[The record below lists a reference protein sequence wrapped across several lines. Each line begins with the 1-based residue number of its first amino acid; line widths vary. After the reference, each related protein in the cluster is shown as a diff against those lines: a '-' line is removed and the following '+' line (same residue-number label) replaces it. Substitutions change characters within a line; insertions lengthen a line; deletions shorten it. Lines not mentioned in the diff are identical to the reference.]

1 MSGTAV
7 NGKVGE
13 GLGTVAA
20 DTAAARLALPDDDG
34 RLILVKELHGHSGCR
49 LLLLRERDCDAYRVR
64 KISGSADYNA
74 RLRDQRH
81 KQGEMAALGLPC
93 PAVLKDGLLEGG
105 ELDGRYCFD
114 MEYVRGQNLGDVL
127 EHGDSALFD
136 TVARSLAAT
145 LRGLAAT
152 ASGCLPAGL
161 FLDKIAAVAAAV
173 PPCLE
178 GGNDPGGMRGVIGE
192 TAARLAAHDWS
203 GIPASQ
209 GHGDMTV
216 ENVLRRP
223 DDGLCFI
230 DFLDGPLNSCWLDV
244 AKLHQDLCGHW
255 FLRNLPD
262 EQRSGPR
269 GRGLR
274 IAAAKLAALLH
285 GHTHPLWP
293 DLRERLPVLT
303 QFQLFR
309 IVPYCRSDEVLA
321 FVLRRIRDIDKDA
334 TFP

>member
-1 MSGTAV
+1 MTAD
-7 NGKVGE
+7 
-13 GLGTVAA
+13 A
-20 DTAAARLALPDDDG
+20 DTATARLALPDDDG

-64 KISGSADYNA
+64 KISGSAGYDA
-74 RLRDQRH
+74 RLRAQRH
-81 KQGEMAALGLPC
+81 KQGAMTALGLPC
-93 PAVLKDGLLEGG
+93 PAVLKEGLLEGG
-105 ELDGRYCFD
+105 ELAGRYCFD
-114 MEYVRGQNLGDVL
+114 MEYVRGQNLGEVL

-136 TVARSLAAT
+136 TVAGSLAAT

-178 GGNDPGGMRGVIGE
+178 GGNDPEGMREAIGE

-223 DDGLCFI
+223 DGGLCFI

-244 AKLHQDLCGHW
+244 AKLHQDLRGHW
-255 FLRNLPD
+255 FLRALTD
-262 EQRSGPR
+262 EQRCGPR

-285 GHTHPLWP
+285 GHTHTLWP
-293 DLRERLPVLT
+293 DLRERLSVLT

>member
-1 MSGTAV
+1 MRSGTAADGAV
-7 NGKVGE
+7 
-13 GLGTVAA
+13 TADA
-20 DTAAARLALPDDDG
+20 DTAAAGLALPDDDG

-49 LLLLRERDCDAYRVR
+49 LLLLRERDCDTYRVR
-64 KISGSADYNA
+64 KVSGSAGYDT

-93 PAVLKDGLLEGG
+93 PAVLKEGLLEDG
-105 ELDGRYCFD
+105 ELAGRYCFD
-114 MEYVRGQNLGDVL
+114 MEYIQGQSLGDVL
-127 EHGDSALFD
+127 EHGDTALFD

-152 ASGCLPAGL
+152 ASGCLPASL
-161 FLDKIAAVAAAV
+161 FLDKIAAIAAAV
-173 PPCLE
+173 PPCLG
-178 GGNDPGGMRGVIGE
+178 GGNDPDGRREAIGE
-192 TAARLAAHDWS
+192 AAARLAAHDWS
-203 GIPASQ
+203 GILASQ

-223 DDGLCFI
+223 DGGLCFI

-244 AKLHQDLCGHW
+244 AKLHQDLHGHW

-269 GRGLR
+269 GRSLR

-293 DLRERLPVLT
+293 DLYERLPVLT

-309 IVPYCRSDEVLA
+309 IVPYCRSDEILG
-321 FVLRRIRDIDKDA
+321 FVLRRIRDIDKDT

>member
-1 MSGTAV
+1 MNGEAMDKAV
-7 NGKVGE
+7 
-13 GLGTVAA
+13 TTYA
-20 DTAAARLALPDDDG
+20 DTAGAGLALPDDDG

-64 KISGSADYNA
+64 KVSGSAGYDS

-81 KQGEMAALGLPC
+81 KQGEMAILGLPC
-93 PAVLKDGLLEGG
+93 PAVLKEGLLEGG
-105 ELDGRYCFD
+105 ELAGRYCFD

-145 LRGLAAT
+145 LRRLSAT
-152 ASGCLPAGL
+152 ASGCLPSSL
-161 FLDKIAAVAAAV
+161 FLDKIATVSATV

-178 GGNDPGGMRGVIGE
+178 GGKDPGGRREAIEE
-192 TAARLAAHDWS
+192 TASRLAAHDWS

-223 DDGLCFI
+223 DGTLCFI

-244 AKLHQDLCGHW
+244 AKLHQDLHGHW

-285 GHTHPLWP
+285 GHIHPLWP
-293 DLRERLPVLT
+293 DLHGRLRVLT

-321 FVLRRIRDIDKDA
+321 FVLQRIRDIDKDA
-334 TFP
+334 TLP